1 MRLSRL
7 DLIRYGRFTDL
18 SLAFP
23 VRTPDLDIIFGP
35 NEAGKSTALSAIEDL
50 LFGIPHNSPLNF
62 LHDYSSLRV
71 GAVLEKEGESLEIRR
86 RKGSKET
93 LLTRDDNPVITGETI
108 LGPYLAGADR
118 PFFSRMFSLDN
129 ERLRLGGKEILEA
142 QDEVGQ
148 MLFSAGSGL
157 SGLRDIL
164 RALEEEADTLWS
176 SRKAAKRTYYQ
187 ADDRREEAERDL
199 RAHLI
204 TPTKWLEVKNLHDA
218 AQDAYDTLEKEI
230 EKKASEKRKLD
241 RIRRSYRNVRGIEE
255 IDRELSALGDVP
267 AFPEGTL
274 EKLLATEQKEE
285 TAKAQ
290 VRILTEQLETA
301 RRKLSELTFDETLL
315 HYEEDLQKLHEERIR
330 VRDEKASLPKRE
342 TELAAANGQFLLL
355 ASGLG
360 WKGQEVG
367 ALIDNIPPRDKTIEA
382 RRLLT
387 NRGTLLSAVEA
398 AQQTLGESEEKL
410 GSLSQSME
418 ALGTAI
424 DLSILAAVVKNAQ
437 DQGDISTLIRTTKAE
452 LEAALEELK
461 RLAGSTI
468 PPPDAEILPGKI
480 LPPRDMVQAHRDT
493 VRDLERKQQE
503 ILERIRSV
511 RQDLNRQRKAY
522 ERLVHDEERIAP
534 EVLGQ
539 ARQHRDAGWTLI
551 RQIYIEHLSVPPDVI
566 RNFTKEGE
574 ELIEPYEAA
583 VGKADE
589 LADLRVEK
597 AEVAARLVVMARQIQ
612 DQEETLQELETQ
624 KSALDKD
631 RKSHDDEWKRMW
643 SGLPSDPLAPDVM
656 LEWLGTRKEWLGA
669 LEQKLEIERK
679 LAVLLQQEEETR
691 QSVLSGIGSAG
702 IDLSTLSDLTLS
714 VLQKR
719 ADAILFENDRIQE
732 QKQKL
737 EAEILQEKTQIS
749 RKNTSLEKAKK
760 VWLDWEEQWSAAVAD
775 LGLNPRSSPETVTGQ
790 VDSIEEM
797 RTVAVQINELR
808 HKRIGTIQRDCEA
821 FALEV
826 QRILP
831 ILAPDLS
838 SLDAEEAVLRL
849 ERRLDE
855 AKRLNASKQEKDASI
870 LSLDQEISTFETS
883 LNEARETISSLKSLA
898 GVEEISEL
906 KAAISKSDRSS
917 SLQEE
922 KERLLRVLTEEGDGL
937 PVPDLLAECEGVDLD
952 LISAREG
959 SVSQDLDALRKQLL
973 EARDRRTETRSAFES
988 VGGDDTAA
996 KAEAKRQEALA
1007 EMKEIAARYT
1017 HVRASAILLKWAIDR
1032 YRREKQA
1039 PLLKTASSLFAL
1051 LTGNSFV
1058 SLRIDFD
1065 DQDRPQLVGVR
1076 TDGSTVHVSGLS
1088 TGTADQLY
1096 LALRVASVLEYLDR
1110 APALPFIADDLFI
1123 NFDDERATAGFKV
1136 LSQLAEKTQVI
1147 FFTHH
1152 RHLVDI
1158 AKRSLGSSLS
1168 VISL

>member
-1 MRLSRL
+1 
-7 DLIRYGRFTDL
+7 
-18 SLAFP
+18 
-23 VRTPDLDIIFGP
+23 
-35 NEAGKSTALSAIEDL
+35 
-50 LFGIPHNSPLNF
+50 
-62 LHDYSSLRV
+62 
-71 GAVLEKEGESLEIRR
+71 
-86 RKGSKET
+86 
-93 LLTRDDNPVITGETI
+93 
-108 LGPYLAGADR
+108 
-118 PFFSRMFSLDN
+118 
-129 ERLRLGGKEILEA
+129 
-142 QDEVGQ
+142 

-164 RALEEEADTLWS
+164 KVLEEEADTLWS

-187 ADDRREEAERDL
+187 ADDRRDEAEKDL
-199 RAHLI
+199 REHLI

-218 AQDAYDTLEKEI
+218 AQEAYATLEREI
-230 EKKASEKRKLD
+230 EQKTSEKRKLE
-241 RIRRSYRNVRGIEE
+241 RIRRSYRNVREIEE
-255 IDRELSALGDVP
+255 IDRELSTLGDVP
-267 AFPEGTL
+267 TFPEGALETL
-274 EKLLATEQKEE
+274 MDAERKEE
-285 TAKAQ
+285 KAMTE
-290 VRILTEQLETA
+290 VRIRAEQLETA

-315 HYEEDLQKLHEERIR
+315 HYAEDLQKLHEERIR

-367 ALIDNIPPRDKTIEA
+367 ALIDNIPTRDKTIEA

-398 AQQTLGESEEKL
+398 AQQALGEAEENL
-410 GSLSQSME
+410 EGLSQSME
-418 ALGTAI
+418 SVGTPV
-424 DLSILAAVVKNAQ
+424 DLSILAAVAKNAH
-437 DQGDISTLIRTTKAE
+437 DQGDLSTQIRIAKAK
-452 LEAALEELK
+452 LASALEELK
-461 RLAGSTI
+461 RLAVSTI
-468 PPPDAEILPGKI
+468 PPPDAAILPGKI
-480 LPPRDMVQAHRDT
+480 LPPRDMVQAHRDN
-493 VRDLERKQQE
+493 VRDLEKKRQE
-503 ILERIRSV
+503 ISDQIRSA
-511 RQDLNRQRKAY
+511 RQDLDRQRKAY

-539 ARQHRDAGWTLI
+539 ARQHRDAGWALI
-551 RQIYIEHLSVPPDVI
+551 RQIYIEHLSVPPDVV

-574 ELIEPYEAA
+574 ELIEPYEIA
-583 VGKADE
+583 VAKADE
-589 LADLRVEK
+589 MADLRVEN
-597 AEVAARLVVMARQIQ
+597 AEAAARLVVMARQIQ
-612 DQEETLQELETQ
+612 EQEEKVQGLENE

-631 RKSHDDEWKRMW
+631 GQSRDDEWKRMW

-656 LEWLGTRKEWLGA
+656 LEWFGIRKEWLEA
-669 LEQKLEIERK
+669 LERKLEIERE
-679 LAVLLQQEEETR
+679 LAALLKQEEEIR
-691 QSVLSGIGSAG
+691 QSVLSGIASVG
-702 IDLSTLSDLTLS
+702 IDFSALSDLPLS
-714 VLQKR
+714 VLLKR
-719 ADAILFENDRIQE
+719 ADAILSENDRIQE

-737 EAEILQEKTQIS
+737 EAETLQARTQIS
-749 RKNTSLEKAKK
+749 RKKTSLQKAEKA
-760 VWLDWEEQWSAAVAD
+760 WSDWEEQWSAAVTD
-775 LGLNPRSSPETVTGQ
+775 LGLDPRSAPETVTGQ

-797 RTVAVQINELR
+797 RTVAVQINDLR

-831 ILAPDLS
+831 ILAPDLT

-849 ERRLDE
+849 EKRLEE
-855 AKRLNASKQEKDASI
+855 AKRLNESKKEKDASI
-870 LSLDQEISTFETS
+870 LALTKEIGTFDTSLKEAQEIIF
-883 LNEARETISSLKSLA
+883 RLKTLA
-898 GVEEISEL
+898 GAKEISEL
-906 KAAISKSDRSS
+906 KAAISKSDQVSG
-917 SLQEE
+917 LQKE
-922 KERLLRVLTEEGDGL
+922 KGRLLQVLTEEGGGL
-937 PVPDLLAECEGVDLD
+937 PVPDLLTECKGVDLD
-952 LISAREG
+952 QISARED

-973 EARDRRTETRSAFES
+973 EARDRRTETRRAFES

-1039 PLLKTASSLFAL
+1039 PLLKTASSLFTL

-1058 SLRIDFD
+1058 SLRINFD

-1076 TDGSTVHVSGLS
+1076 SDGSTVHISGLS

-1136 LSQLAEKTQVI
+1136 LSQLAAKNQVI

-1152 RHLVDI
+1152 RHLVEI
-1158 AKRSLGSSLS
+1158 GKESLGSSFS